1 MYVHDKI
8 QHGASHQEKQN
19 HELHKLYFAMR
30 QVNRLVP
37 CKVIV
42 GLSVRLHDMLRRRE
56 GEA

>member
-1 MYVHDKI
+1 MYVHDKT
-8 QHGASHQEKQN
+8 QGGASHQEKQN
-19 HELHKLYFAMR
+19 HEMHKLYFAMR

-42 GLSVRLHDMLRRRE
+42 GPSVHLHDMLRRRG